1 MGRGSFPL
9 SFVPAEFD
17 LAAHARSRC
26 HGQGTRLEVSHQQT
40 RLQKF
45 HSGCGVDVSLNLAGN
60 YYGLSP
66 DLSADMG
73 ALFYRQITLN
83 VNIPLEVTGDPDVAC
98 PFDFPL
104 DGQACADKSFR
115 LSRSLPL
122 CVGRFMGR

>member
-9 SFVPAEFD
+9 SFIPAEFD

-26 HGQGTRLEVSHQQT
+26 HSQGTGLEVSDQQAG
-40 RLQKF
+40 LQKF
-45 HSGCGVDVSLNLAGN
+45 YSGCSVDVSLNLAGN

-104 DGQACADKSFR
+104 DG
-115 LSRSLPL
+115 
-122 CVGRFMGR
+122 

>member
-26 HGQGTRLEVSHQQT
+26 HGQGTRLEISHQQT

-45 HSGCGVDVSLNLAGN
+45 HTGCCVDVPLNLAGN

-66 DLSADMG
+66 NLSADMG
-73 ALFYRQITLN
+73 ALFYRQITFN
-83 VNIPLEVTGDPDVAC
+83 VDIPLEAAGDADVAC

-104 DGQACADKSFR
+104 DGQVCADKSFCLFR
-115 LSRSLPL
+115 TLPV
-122 CVGRFMGR
+122 CGGRFMGR